1 MVKSK
6 SHISDSSK
14 ETLDVI
20 KKAIS
25 EFDDS
30 IELMKEKNNPAD
42 WDYTYYHKVLDLHF
56 DSIP

>member
-1 MVKSK
+1 M
-6 SHISDSSK
+6 
-14 ETLDVI
+14 DVI

-25 EFDDS
+25 EFDNS

-56 DSIP
+56 DNIP